1 MKAQL
6 DDIKDAFDV
15 AKIPY
20 AYNVFPTDDGAP
32 ALPYV
37 TAFVSNGQGMM
48 ADDQNYYDTM
58 TIHALLFTAI
68 KDPQTEDAVRQIWKN
83 LGCPYSWTESYSTDE
98 RMYVIDYEITMEA

>member
-6 DDIKDAFDV
+6 DKIKTAFDT

-37 TAFVSNGQGMM
+37 TAYVSSGEGMM
-48 ADDQNYYDTM
+48 ADDENYYDTM
-58 TIHALLFTAI
+58 TIQLLLFTEI
-68 KDPQTEDAVRQIWKN
+68 KDPATEDTVRGILKD
-83 LGCPYSWTESYSTDE
+83 LECPYSWTESYSTEE
-98 RMYVIDYEITMEA
+98 RMYVINYQITMEA

>member
-6 DDIKDAFDV
+6 DDIKDAFDD

-37 TAFVSNGQGMM
+37 TAYVSNGQGMM

-58 TIHALLFTAI
+58 TIHALLFTGI
-68 KDPQTEDAVRQIWKN
+68 KDPATEDAVRQIWKS